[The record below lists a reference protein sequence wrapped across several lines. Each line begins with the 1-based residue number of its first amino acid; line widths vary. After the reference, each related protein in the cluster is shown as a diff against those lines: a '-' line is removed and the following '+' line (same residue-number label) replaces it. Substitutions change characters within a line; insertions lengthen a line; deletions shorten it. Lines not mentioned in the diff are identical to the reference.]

1 MSSKAILLV
10 NLGSPASTKVA
21 DVTEYLREFLTDE
34 RVIDI
39 PFVRKFVVPQI
50 ILRTRPKKSAEAY
63 KKIWTEKGSP
73 LIVISEKQQRL
84 LQEQVDIPV
93 YLAMRYGQPSIAS
106 ILGKMSDDGITD
118 LLLIPMYPH
127 YAMSSYE
134 TVVVKVEEEIKNLG
148 LPIQTT
154 LVQPFYDE
162 SDYIKALVTS
172 AKPYLEKGFDK
183 LLFSFHGI
191 PERHLIIGDPSHA
204 HCLTENCCK
213 REHPA
218 HHTCYK
224 HQCLS
229 TAEAFLKEAGIP
241 EEKSF
246 ISFQSRLGRDPWL
259 QPYTDK
265 TIQRFAE
272 EGHKKILV
280 IMPAFVAD
288 CLETLEEIGQEGKAI
303 FEENGGEELVA
314 IPCLNEHPEWIRFLA
329 DKVNH
334 WLQD

>member
-1 MSSKAILLV
+1 MSSKAVLLV
-10 NLGSPASTKVA
+10 NLGSPASTSA
-21 DVTEYLREFLTDE
+21 IDVKEYLREFLTDE

-73 LIVISEKQQRL
+73 LIVISEKQQEL
-84 LQEQVDIPV
+84 LQKQIEIPV

-106 ILGKMSDDGITD
+106 ILKKMNEDGITD
-118 LLLIPMYPH
+118 VLLIPMYPH

-154 LVQPFYDE
+154 LVQPFYNE
-162 SDYIKALVTS
+162 KAYIKALVAS

-213 REHPA
+213 KEHPA
-218 HHTCYK
+218 HHTCYR

-229 TAEAFLKEAGIP
+229 TADAFLKEAGIP
-241 EEKSF
+241 ENKSF
-246 ISFQSRLGRDPWL
+246 ISFQSRLGKDPWL

-272 EGHKKILV
+272 EGHKRVLV

-288 CLETLEEIGQEGKAI
+288 CLETLEEIGQEGKEI
-303 FEENGGEELVA
+303 FEENGGEELVT
-314 IPCLNEHPEWIRFLA
+314 IPCLNEHPDWIRFLA
-329 DKVNH
+329 DKVNN
-334 WLQD
+334 WLQN